1 MGSDA
6 KSVLI
11 YSTTCKRLRREISQ
25 NGFRRNGSALT
36 TERTMEP
43 TYEVVWPRSPRGV
56 QNRRVADRLESADE
70 RHPLEGKRIAFL
82 WDYLFR
88 GDELLPVLEREL
100 TGCFSGLEVVG
111 YEEFGSTH
119 GSDEAVMIAGLPA
132 ALANR
137 HIDAVVSA
145 MGC

>member
-1 MGSDA
+1 M
-6 KSVLI
+6 
-11 YSTTCKRLRREISQ
+11 
-25 NGFRRNGSALT
+25 
-36 TERTMEP
+36 TEHTMEP

-56 QNRRVADRLESADE
+56 QTRRIADRLIGEAG

-88 GDELLPVLEREL
+88 GDELFPVLEREL
-100 TGCFSGLEVVG
+100 TERFPGIEIIG

-119 GSDEAVMIAGLPA
+119 GTDEVETVAGLPT

-137 HIDAVVSA
+137 HIDAVVSG

>member
-1 MGSDA
+1 M
-6 KSVLI
+6 
-11 YSTTCKRLRREISQ
+11 
-25 NGFRRNGSALT
+25 
-36 TERTMEP
+36 TEHTMEP

-56 QNRRVADRLESADE
+56 QTRRVADRLETADE

-88 GDELLPVLEREL
+88 GDELFPVLDREL
-100 TGCFSGLEVVG
+100 TERFPGIEVVG
-111 YEEFGSTH
+111 YAEFGSTH
-119 GSDEAVMIAGLPA
+119 GSDEAELIAGLPA